1 MVVEGACGLG
11 TVSMNLIVSSEPPQ
25 SVAHGQPAWY
35 ARGLLANVGRT
46 AVPCRNLMGEPMDQE
61 AIIQYVTDTFPGVM
75 VWRPA
80 DGPGTGD
87 TFIYYDPQHDL
98 DLTRNFPFATIVTKD
113 YGDFDNT
120 SNLNRPG
127 VFRLNIGVSRDTF
140 RAVVGYPPEEF
151 GAKSDEYDFAAL
163 DRLMPHPVYAP
174 QSWVCVLNPS
184 PETFEA
190 VKPLLAEA
198 YSRAA
203 SRHAGKQTD
212 RD

>member
-1 MVVEGACGLG
+1 
-11 TVSMNLIVSSEPPQ
+11 
-25 SVAHGQPAWY
+25 
-35 ARGLLANVGRT
+35 
-46 AVPCRNLMGEPMDQE
+46 MDQD
-61 AIIQYVTDTFPGVM
+61 AIIYYMTEAFAGVEF
-75 VWRPA
+75 VRPT
-80 DGPGTGD
+80 DGPGVGD

-98 DLTRNFPFATIVTKD
+98 DPKRTFPFATIVTKD

-120 SNLNRPG
+120 SRLNRPD

-140 RAVVGYPPEEF
+140 RALFGYAPGE
-151 GAKSDEYDFAAL
+151 ASAQSDDYDFAAL

-174 QSWVCVLNPS
+174 QLWVCVLNPS
-184 PETFEA
+184 LATFEA

-203 SRHAGKQTD
+203 TRHASRQTN